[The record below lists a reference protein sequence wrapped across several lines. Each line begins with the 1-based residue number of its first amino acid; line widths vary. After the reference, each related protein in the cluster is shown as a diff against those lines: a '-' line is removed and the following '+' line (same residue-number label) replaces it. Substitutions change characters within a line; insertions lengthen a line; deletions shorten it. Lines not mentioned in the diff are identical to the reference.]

1 MHSDVKAQINLVVS
15 MHEAYGAW
23 HRAKKSGED
32 SDIVSDLYYDY
43 IELLDLMEDYVP
55 DPNAKF

>member
-1 MHSDVKAQINLVVS
+1 MHNDVYRQINLGVA

-23 HRAKKSGED
+23 HRAKRSGED

-43 IELLDLMEDYVP
+43 IELKDLMNDYVP
-55 DPNAKF
+55 DPNARF